1 MTQATQSEPKVHEII
16 LQQLGGR
23 QFLVMTGS
31 KNLLYCSKE
40 NNFLSMH
47 LTRNKI
53 GAQYLKIILTPMDV
67 YRMEFSKV
75 ERKYETIGHGT
86 YKKRFCID
94 EKLVIIKTIEPV
106 YDDQLQ
112 SVFTEVTG
120 LYTHL

>member
-1 MTQATQSEPKVHEII
+1 MNTQATTQEPKVHEII

-23 QFLVMTGS
+23 KFIVMTGS
-31 KNLLYCSKE
+31 KNFLYGKE

-47 LTRNKI
+47 LTRNKM

-67 YRMEFSKV
+67 YRMEFSKTV
-75 ERKYETIGHGT
+75 KKYETIPGT
-86 YKKRFCID
+86 NKKFCVD

-106 YDDQLQ
+106 YDDMLQ
-112 SVFTEVTG
+112 EIFTQETG

>member
-1 MTQATQSEPKVHEII
+1 MNTQSTATVHKII
-16 LQQLGGR
+16 LEQLGGR
-23 QFLVMTGS
+23 QFLMMTGS
-31 KNLLYCSKE
+31 KNLLYSEKE

-53 GAQYLKIILTPMDV
+53 GAQYLKITLTPMDV
-67 YRMEFSKV
+67 YKMEFSKTV
-75 ERKYETIGHGT
+75 KKYETLPMS
-86 YKKRFCID
+86 KKKICVD

>member
-31 KNLLYCSKE
+31 KNLIYSAKE

-53 GAQYLKIILTPMDV
+53 GAQFLKIILTPMDV

-75 ERKYETIGHGT
+75 VKKYETLPMS
-86 YKKRFCID
+86 KKRICVD
-94 EKLVIIKTIEPV
+94 AERVIIKTIEPV

-112 SVFTEVTG
+112 AIFTEVTG

>member
-1 MTQATQSEPKVHEII
+1 MNPQSTATVHKII
-16 LQQLGGR
+16 LEQLGGNM
-23 QFLVMTGS
+23 FLRMTGS
-31 KNLLYCSKE
+31 HHLLYSEKE
-40 NNFLSMH
+40 DNFLSMH
-47 LTRNKI
+47 LTRNKL

-75 ERKYETIGHGT
+75 VRKYETIGEGS

-112 SVFTEVTG
+112 AIFTEVTG
-120 LYTHL
+120 LYTHF